1 MYPSTLCPEQNYETP
16 EQRLWRAVIARTLQ
30 EWMSGPS
37 RHQQAAEAYLF
48 YDKRDFPLVCESA
61 GVNPERLRQRLVQLK
76 SSGAAAPTHSSEA
89 A

>member
-16 EQRLWRAVIARTLQ
+16 EQRLWRVVIARTLQ

-37 RHQQAAEAYLF
+37 RRQQAAETYLF
-48 YDKRDFPLVCESA
+48 YDKRDFPFVCQSA
-61 GVNPERLRQRLVQLK
+61 GVDPEWLRQRLVQLK
-76 SSGAAAPTHSSEA
+76 RSGAAVSTHSSEA